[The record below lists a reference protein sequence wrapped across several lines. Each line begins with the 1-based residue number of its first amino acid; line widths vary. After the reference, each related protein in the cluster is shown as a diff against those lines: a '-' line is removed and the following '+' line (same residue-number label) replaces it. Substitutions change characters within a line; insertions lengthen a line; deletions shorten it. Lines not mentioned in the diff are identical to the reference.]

1 MKHIPEWFPGAG
13 FKRKA
18 KEWRKLFMDLADRPY
33 AFVKQQMKQG
43 INEPSYVSQLLEQGN
58 LDDEQEHVIK
68 WSASSLYGG
77 AADTMGSNPIC
88 KTIILTS

>member
-1 MKHIPEWFPGAG
+1 
-13 FKRKA
+13 
-18 KEWRKLFMDLADRPY
+18 MDLADRPY